1 MFKKIEVNG
10 PNTHPVYQFLRSNSS
25 LYDETKQVATEIPWN
40 FSKFLV
46 NREGKVI
53 GFYPPTTA
61 PVDLKKT
68 IQDELQN

>member
-10 PNTHPVYQFLRSNSS
+10 PNSHEVYKFLRVNAADLKDASS
-25 LYDETKQVATEIPWN
+25 DDIKQIPWN

-53 GFYPPTTA
+53 GFYPPTIDPA
-61 PVDLKKT
+61 GLESIIKQT
-68 IQDELQN
+68 IA